1 MWPRL
6 PRPDDEYLLMLLFA
20 VKSTLLF
27 TMSWSP
33 NFFKLKF
40 LPTNLREFSFSF
52 R

>member
-1 MWPRL
+1 MWLRL
-6 PRPDDEYLLMLLFA
+6 PSPDDEYFLMLLFA

-33 NFFKLKF
+33 NFLKLKF
-40 LPTNLREFSFSF
+40 LATNLGEFIFSF